1 MRLKLF
7 LLIGWIVA
15 IGALTACGGETEAAP
30 EPEGVTLSISGYDT
44 FAYDPDAVSVPT
56 GSEVTLNFK
65 NEGGLDHN
73 FVLVS
78 NSADPL
84 TVTEANAIG
93 GINAGTVSGGG
104 ETTLTF
110 TAPPPGSYQY
120 VCTIA
125 GHAAGGMVGTLTV
138 GE

>member
-1 MRLKLF
+1 MKLKLLISVG
-7 LLIGWIVA
+7 LLTAVVA
-15 IGALTACGGETEAAP
+15 ITACGAQTEAAP
-30 EPEGVTLSISGYDT
+30 EPEGVTLAISGYDN
-44 FAYDPDAVSVPT
+44 FAYDPAAFSVPS
-56 GSEVTLNFK
+56 GSEVTVNFK

-78 NSADPL
+78 SSADPL

-110 TAPPPGSYQY
+110 NAPPPGTYQY

-125 GHAAGGMVGTLTV
+125 GHAAGGMVGTMTV
-138 GE
+138 EE